1 MRIGSKTFTESV
13 ILGDVVTLLVQ
24 DAGAVPIHRQGLGGT
39 RLLWNALV
47 RGDIDIYPE
56 YTGTLSEEILARKG
70 IGGDNAIRKALAGY
84 GIRMTASLGFNNNY
98 ALGMKKE
105 LSKKLNIF
113 TDLTPADASGIDL
126 RLQQRVHG
134 PG

>member
-1 MRIGSKTFTESV
+1 MPFPFTGE
-13 ILGDVVTLLVQ
+13 
-24 DAGAVPIHRQGLGGT
+24 ALGGT

-105 LSKKLNIF
+105 TIKKASISSRS
-113 TDLTPADASGIDL
+113 LTCGRI
-126 RLQQRVHG
+126 RN
-134 PG
+134 